1 MQISDVFKRCVA
13 FCRYQGESFR
23 IKYIGGVP
31 MNNIIIRKKE
41 KEKRF
46 CGGGVCTFS
55 AGYLEVVGCDK
66 ITAFYEELS
75 DNAMKAVLSSAGDG
89 RKIFFR
95 IIPRVRY
102 ESDERADI
110 TLDIIFSENGKLK
123 VYKRIAQSWRLS
135 DETLAVPIKKG
146 AETFF
151 DGEKYVEVINLF
163 GKEEKRR
170 MSEYI
175 NEIPIKTKKRRFL
188 GKSIVIDYRIEEK
201 NNCQTQK
208 RVV

>member
-1 MQISDVFKRCVA
+1 MQRSDVFKKYVA
-13 FCRYQGESFR
+13 FCCYQGGSFR

-31 MNNIIIRKKE
+31 MNNIVIRKKE
-41 KEKRF
+41 KEKRS
-46 CGGGVCTFS
+46 GGGGLCTFS
-55 AGYLEVVGCDK
+55 AGYPEVVGCEK

-89 RKIFFR
+89 RKISFR
-95 IIPRVRY
+95 MIPRVRY

-175 NEIPIKTKKRRFL
+175 SEIPIKTQKRRFF
-188 GKSIVIDYRIEEK
+188 G
-201 NNCQTQK
+201 QK
-208 RVV
+208 HSN